1 MTKSKH
7 YYDYTRNC
15 SCGGVCESSCG
26 SGLCRKIGEADI
38 NKDIDVRSYYKEGN
52 FKIRNDVEEKEDIS
66 VPSYY
71 IGNNGYEARKVISGF
86 DLSYNVGTATTYLL
100 RCGKKTEQGMSKKDK
115 HIEDIE
121 KAMNH
126 LRFELERLRDEH

>member
-1 MTKSKH
+1 MMDKSKH

-15 SCGGVCESSCG
+15 SCGGAC
-26 SGLCRKIGEADI
+26 LCRKITDVGIEASI
-38 NKDIDVRSYYKEGN
+38 GGTSL
-52 FKIRNDVEEKEDIS
+52 RNIFLRLQEEKEDIS

-100 RCGKKTEQGMSKKDK
+100 RCGKKTEQGMSNKDK

>member
-1 MTKSKH
+1 MTDKSKY

-15 SCGGVCESSCG
+15 HCGGAC
-26 SGLCRKIGEADI
+26 LCR
-38 NKDIDVRSYYKEGN
+38 R
-52 FKIRNDVEEKEDIS
+52 VEEQKEDIS

-100 RCGKKTEQGMSKKDK
+100 RCGKKTEQGMTDKEK

-126 LRFELERLRDEH
+126 LRFELEKLKDEC

>member
-7 YYDYTRNC
+7 YYDYDRNC
-15 SCGGVCESSCG
+15 SCGGAC
-26 SGLCRKIGEADI
+26 LYRKI
-38 NKDIDVRSYYKEGN
+38 
-52 FKIRNDVEEKEDIS
+52 EEVSEEREDIS
-66 VPSYY
+66 IPSYY

-100 RCGKKTEQGMSKKDK
+100 RCGKKTEQGMTDKDK

-121 KAMNH
+121 KAINH
-126 LRFELERLRDEH
+126 LRFELERLENNG

>member
-7 YYDYTRNC
+7 YYDYARNC
-15 SCGGVCESSCG
+15 SCGGAC
-26 SGLCRKIGEADI
+26 LCRMTEEA
-38 NKDIDVRSYYKEGN
+38 NEEVKDIS
-52 FKIRNDVEEKEDIS
+52 I
-66 VPSYY
+66 PSYY
-71 IGNNGYEARKVISGF
+71 IGNNGYEAREVISGF

-100 RCGKKTEQGMSKKDK
+100 RCGKKKEQGMTDKDK

>member
-15 SCGGVCESSCG
+15 SCGGVCASSCG
-26 SGLCRKIGEADI
+26 SG
-38 NKDIDVRSYYKEGN
+38 
-52 FKIRNDVEEKEDIS
+52 
-66 VPSYY
+66 
-71 IGNNGYEARKVISGF
+71 
-86 DLSYNVGTATTYLL
+86 
-100 RCGKKTEQGMSKKDK
+100 QGMSNKDK

>member
-1 MTKSKH
+1 MMDKSKH

-15 SCGGVCESSCG
+15 SCGGAC
-26 SGLCRKIGEADI
+26 LCRNIEEADI
-38 NKDIDVRSYYKEGN
+38 NKDIDVPSYYKEGN

-100 RCGKKTEQGMSKKDK
+100 RCGKKTEQGMTDKDK

>member
-1 MTKSKH
+1 MMDKSKH

-15 SCGGVCESSCG
+15 SCGGVCVRSCG
-26 SGLCRKIGEADI
+26 SGLCRKIEEADI
-38 NKDIDVRSYYKEGN
+38 NKDISVPSYYKEAN
-52 FKIRNDVEEKEDIS
+52 EEKEDIS

-86 DLSYNVGTATTYLL
+86 VLSYNVGTATTYLL
-100 RCGKKTEQGMSKKDK
+100 RCGKKTEQGMSNKDK